1 MRDTDA
7 PNQDDVRSEVRAWL
21 AANAPTAPRPD
32 DGPAMRDFDLAWQR
46 RKHAAGWAG
55 IAWPRAHGGRG
66 LTLAEQVVWY
76 EECARARAP
85 GVGALNIALDHAG
98 PTVMA
103 HGTPEQKA
111 FHLPRILRG
120 EVLWCQGFSEPGAG
134 SDLAG
139 LRLKGVVE
147 GEEIVVTGQKAW
159 SSHAHL
165 ADYQELLIR
174 TGPTTPRH
182 AGITWAICDM
192 RAPGITVRPVRTM
205 AGNHHFCDVF
215 YDGVR
220 IPLANVVG
228 GLGNGWRIAMST
240 LSFER
245 GSLAVGRSA
254 ELSRFIEELV
264 ATARDRAL
272 PGCTTPAIADG
283 EFAARLA
290 GLRAEAAALRA
301 TVYATVTAAMA
312 GAAPGTEGVMDYL
325 AYAELLQRAREAAM
339 ELLGA
344 EALDLAAP
352 HAAWVRGY
360 LADRM
365 YVIAGGSAEI
375 RRNIIAERGLGLP
388 RAG

>member
-1 MRDTDA
+1 MQFGSTPEEARFR
-7 PNQDDVRSEVRAWL
+7 QEVRAWL
-21 AANAPTAPRPD
+21 AANAPTTRRPD

-46 RKHAAGWAG
+46 RKFEAGWAG
-55 IAWPRAHGGRG
+55 IAWPRDHGGRG
-66 LTLAEQVVWY
+66 LSLAEQVIWY

-85 GVGALNIALDHAG
+85 GVGALNIAVDHAG
-98 PTVMA
+98 PTIML

-111 FHLPRILRG
+111 AHLPRILRG

-147 GEEIVVTGQKAW
+147 GDEIIVTGQKAW

-165 ADYQELLIR
+165 ADWQELLIR

-182 AGITWAICDM
+182 GGITWAICDM
-192 RAPGITVRPVRTM
+192 RAPGITVRPVPTM
-205 AGNHHFCDVF
+205 ANNHHFCDVF
-215 YDGVR
+215 YDNVR
-220 IPLANVVG
+220 IPLSNVVG
-228 GLGNGWRIAMST
+228 GVGQGWRMAMST
-240 LSFER
+240 LSLER

-254 ELSRFIEELV
+254 DLARFIDDVV
-264 ATARDRAL
+264 AMARTRPLA
-272 PGCTTPAIADG
+272 GATTPAIGDG

-290 GLRAEAAALRA
+290 GLRADCLALRA
-301 TVYATVTAAMA
+301 MVYDTVAAAIA
-312 GAAPGTEGVMDYL
+312 GTPPGTDGVMDYL

-344 EALDLAAP
+344 EALDLGGPSAD
-352 HAAWVRGY
+352 WVRGY

-388 RAG
+388 RSG

>member
-1 MRDTDA
+1 MQFGSTPEEARFR
-7 PNQDDVRSEVRAWL
+7 QEVRDWL
-21 AANAPTAPRPD
+21 ARNAPTTRRPE

-55 IAWPRAHGGRG
+55 IAWPREHGGRG
-66 LTLAEQVVWY
+66 LSLAEQVIWY

-98 PTVMA
+98 PTIMQ
-103 HGTPEQKA
+103 HGTAAQKA
-111 FHLPRILRG
+111 YHLPRILRG

-139 LRLKGVVE
+139 LRLKGVIE

-165 ADYQELLIR
+165 ADWQELLIR
-174 TGPTTPRH
+174 TGPMTPRH
-182 AGITWAICDM
+182 GGITWAICDM
-192 RAPGITVRPVRTM
+192 RAPGITTRPLRTM
-205 AGNHHFCDVF
+205 ANNHHFCDVF
-215 YDGVR
+215 YDSVR
-220 IPLANVVG
+220 IPLTNVVG
-228 GLGNGWRIAMST
+228 EVGQGWRIAMST

-254 ELSRFIEELV
+254 ELSRFIDDLV
-264 ATARDRAL
+264 AMARQRPLAGGL
-272 PGCTTPAIADG
+272 APAIEDG
-283 EFAARLA
+283 DFAARLA
-290 GLRAEAAALRA
+290 GLRAEAMALRA
-301 TVYATVTAAMA
+301 MVYGTVAAAVA
-312 GAAPGTEGVMDYL
+312 GRPPGTEGVMDYL
-325 AYAELLQRAREAAM
+325 AYAELLQRAREMAM

-344 EALDLAAP
+344 EALDLGGPSAD
-352 HAAWVRGY
+352 WVRGY

-388 RAG
+388 RKG